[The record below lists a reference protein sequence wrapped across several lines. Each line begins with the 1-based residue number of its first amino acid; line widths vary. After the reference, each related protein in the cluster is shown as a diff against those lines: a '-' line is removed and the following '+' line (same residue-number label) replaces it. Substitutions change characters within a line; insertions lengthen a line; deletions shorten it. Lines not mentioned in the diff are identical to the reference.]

1 MGVISLRDRLEEE
14 QAARRR
20 EAAKQPPAIF
30 LVGVV
35 MMIAV
40 VGGLMLRGAI
50 AGGAVAVAGSASPSA
65 IVLAGSPTPAV
76 TASMAPYRGLT
87 GYVWPLDNP
96 VVTLPYGPTDWG
108 EFFVN
113 GIRFHD
119 GVDVASDCGD
129 KVHAAHDG
137 VVLAASRQYDD
148 YMGWTSSLTPY
159 YNLLTTKHW
168 WDSLPIVIVID
179 DGDGYRSIYAHEY
192 QVLVKAGQK
201 VKAGDVIGFE
211 GQTGN
216 ASGCHVHFG
225 LFSTT
230 ETARLQLDPAIVSK
244 DQMPAEEISRIDPL
258 LVLPFRCDIEETR
271 TLRPIE
277 AAACPPWVAPTP
289 TAKGGAKA
297 TPKTSAAASPRL

>member
-1 MGVISLRDRLEEE
+1 MGVISLRDRFEEE
-14 QAARRR
+14 QAAPRR
-20 EAAKQPPAIF
+20 EAAKRPPAIF
-30 LVGVV
+30 LIGV
-35 MMIAV
+35 MMTIAV

-50 AGGAVAVAGSASPSA
+50 AGGAFAAAGSTSPSA
-65 IVLAGSPTPAV
+65 VVRAGSPTPPAA
-76 TASMAPYRGLT
+76 ASVAAYLGLT
-87 GYVWPLDNP
+87 GYVWPLDDP
-96 VVTLPYGPTDWG
+96 VITLPYEPTDWG

-119 GVDVASDCGD
+119 GVDMASDCGD

-159 YNLLTTKHW
+159 YNLLNTKHW

-192 QVLVKAGQK
+192 QVLVKVGQK
-201 VKAGDVIGFE
+201 VKAGDVIGYE

-225 LFSTT
+225 LFSPT
-230 ETARLQLDPAIVSK
+230 ETARFQLDPAIVSK
-244 DQMPAEEISRIDPL
+244 DQMPAEEIARIDPL
-258 LVLPFRCDIEETR
+258 LVLPFRCEFEEMR
-271 TLRPIE
+271 ALRPVE
-277 AAACPPWVAPTP
+277 ASPCPEFVSPTP
-289 TAKGGAKA
+289 TASSNG
-297 TPKTSAAASPRL
+297 SPRL